1 MNRVTKIYQNMK
13 SIIFYGNRNT
23 GIYVLSYLVAQGY
36 QVKVI
41 TDDKEVEKIAGYYNF
56 TTFAAAGPLAP
67 STMSNETRAPSSRD
81 LNPSA

>member
-1 MNRVTKIYQNMK
+1 MESAFQTKVKLSDLYREIRQKKMPCK
-13 SIIFYGNRNT
+13 KQGIFM
-23 GIYVLSYLVAQGY
+23 SFVA
-36 QVKVI
+36 
-41 TDDKEVEKIAGYYNF
+41 EYYNF